1 MRRRASSDAIKEG
14 QELLVQVEKEERGN
28 KGAAL
33 TTFVSLAGRYVVL
46 MPNNPRGGGV
56 IAPHR
61 GRRPRRSSRRT
72 WTSWS
77 TRTA

>member
-1 MRRRASSDAIKEG
+1 VIKEG

-56 IAPHR
+56 AAA
-61 GRRPRRSSRRT
+61 SRA
-72 WTSWS
+72 
-77 TRTA
+77 RTAPS